1 MKTVLFVCVHNAGR
15 SQMAAGFMQKLGEG
29 QVEVLSAGSAPK
41 DSINPVA
48 VQAMAEVGID
58 IANNTPKILT
68 DEAVIASDVVI
79 TMGCGDTCKFYPGK
93 RYEDWQ
99 LDDPAGQGI
108 ESVREIRDEIK
119 NKVVNLLSDLLEF

>member
-1 MKTVLFVCVHNAGR
+1 MTGVQTCAL
-15 SQMAAGFMQKLGEG
+15 
-29 QVEVLSAGSAPK
+29 PI
-41 DSINPVA
+41 SINPVA

-119 NKVVNLLSDLLEF
+119 KKVVNLLSDLSEF

>member
-15 SQMAAGFMQKLGEG
+15 SQMAAGYMQSLGAG
-29 QVEVLSAGSAPK
+29 KVEVLSAGSAPK

-48 VQAMAEVGID
+48 VEAMAEVGID

-108 ESVREIRDEIK
+108 ESVRVIRDQIK
-119 NKVVNLLSDLLEF
+119 EKVNKLLSEITA

>member
-1 MKTVLFVCVHNAGR
+1 MKTILFVCVHNAGR
-15 SQMAAGFMQKLGEG
+15 SQMAAGFMQTLGAG
-29 QVEVLSAGSAPK
+29 KVEVLSAGSAPK

-58 IANNTPKILT
+58 IANNNPKILI

-108 ESVREIRDEIK
+108 EPVRIIRDEIK
-119 NKVVNLLSDLLEF
+119 SRVEKLLSEI

>member
-29 QVEVLSAGSAPK
+29 KVEVLSAGSAPK

-58 IANNTPKILT
+58 IANNIPKILT

-119 NKVVNLLSDLLEF
+119 KKVVNLLSDLSEF